1 MARDKTLYTCRE
13 CGGTSPKW
21 LGKCPHCNAWNTLD
35 ETVPEPAAAA
45 GAAGR
50 NTRFQAL
57 ARSQLG
63 GELADQ
69 TGRRIQRGEG
79 DAGDGGGQGEGQV
92 DHRVDDLAPGEA
104 VAHQHPGQQG
114 TDHAVEHGGGEGGGE
129 AQLEG
134 GQHARCADDGPEF
147 GPTEL
152 GGVHEHGTQGN
163 QHQQAEVHQGVA
175 QRQPEAGYDG
185 GNAA

>member
-57 ARSQLG
+57 ARSQPVAT
-63 GELADQ
+63 LADIEAAEQ
-69 TGRRIQRGEG
+69 PASCVVDAKIGR
-79 DAGDGGGQGEGQV
+79 APGGG
-92 DHRVDDLAPGEA
+92 RV
-104 VAHQHPGQQG
+104 
-114 TDHAVEHGGGEGGGE
+114 
-129 AQLEG
+129 
-134 GQHARCADDGPEF
+134 
-147 GPTEL
+147 
-152 GGVHEHGTQGN
+152 
-163 QHQQAEVHQGVA
+163 
-175 QRQPEAGYDG
+175 
-185 GNAA
+185 